1 MMILKEIVA
10 TKDKVL
16 LTVEEASCLFNIGQ
30 NKLRTMISL
39 DPEQDYLLRNGRKVM
54 IKRRKFQDYIE
65 SVYSI

>member
-1 MMILKEIVA
+1 M
-10 TKDKVL
+10 
-16 LTVEEASCLFNIGQ
+16 SFNIGQ
-30 NKLRTMISL
+30 SKLRTMISL